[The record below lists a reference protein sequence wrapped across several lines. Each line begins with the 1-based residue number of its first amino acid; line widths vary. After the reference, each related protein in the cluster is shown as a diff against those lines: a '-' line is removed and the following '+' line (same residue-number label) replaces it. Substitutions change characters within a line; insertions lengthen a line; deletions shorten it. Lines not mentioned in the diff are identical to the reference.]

1 MSLDQRKIYAA
12 KGVSFV
18 AVMPEDVFA
27 LAEPTL
33 DDNGAGRLPFCN
45 IWCLFHFFSFRLV
58 LTNVFLGGETHGL

>member
-1 MSLDQRKIYAA
+1 
-12 KGVSFV
+12 
-18 AVMPEDVFA
+18 MPEDVFA